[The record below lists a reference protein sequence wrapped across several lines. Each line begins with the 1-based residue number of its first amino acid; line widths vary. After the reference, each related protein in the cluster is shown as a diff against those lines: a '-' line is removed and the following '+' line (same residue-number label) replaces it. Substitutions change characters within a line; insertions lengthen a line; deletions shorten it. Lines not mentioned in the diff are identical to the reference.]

1 MKVGDAVKFRD
12 GKHAFYGTDAKV
24 GIVVEKQNYTVPDG
38 NPNGDFTRHVKWKIL
53 FGEQTVMVKNR
64 YHLEVIN
71 END

>member
-1 MKVGDAVKFRD
+1 MKVGDAVRFRD
-12 GKHAFYGTDAKV
+12 WKNTFYGTDTKV
-24 GIVVEKQNYTVPDG
+24 GIVIAKQHYAVPDG

-53 FGEQTVMVKNR
+53 FGERVVTVSNR